1 MSCGPP
7 VENLHTLDT
16 ERFGVRRDYPS
27 RRSVGPTNDTR
38 PTPARQECRAYDGT
52 HVVFQSKMPEGE
64 LAEAYWRCFRE
75 AYSVRNG
82 LAAVAT
88 NVRNAKNKPAELL
101 RSLFIQGM
109 FRSKVMQKQ
118 HPLSGGFGRIA
129 P

>member
-1 MSCGPP
+1 
-7 VENLHTLDT
+7 
-16 ERFGVRRDYPS
+16 
-27 RRSVGPTNDTR
+27 
-38 PTPARQECRAYDGT
+38 
-52 HVVFQSKMPEGE
+52 VVFQSKMPEGE

-118 HPLSGGFGRIA
+118 HPLSGGFGRLA